1 MNTRL
6 FWSCIL
12 LSIST
17 LASASALSTEQRV
30 DSLRENACAI
40 VNDYSAVFSQADLN
54 NATFTVTKVI
64 TILNKQGEGNGN
76 FYEVYDKFKELK
88 DFSGI
93 VRNSSGTIVKKIG
106 KKDLT
111 TSSISEHLS
120 TDSYTIYYEC
130 KQPTFP
136 YIVEYTYQEKWKN
149 GILYYPPFFPVSSRM
164 VSVEK
169 ADYKLEL
176 PEGMNLRYN
185 SNFDCVV
192 SDNTIG
198 NKHIYSVSTEGLKA
212 IDREPLE
219 PAFLELMPRVLFMP
233 TDFCYD
239 SSCGNLSDWKSYGIW
254 ISSLLKGRDVLP
266 AEYINTIKELTKD
279 AKSDKE
285 KVNILYQYLQNNY
298 RYVSIQ
304 LGIGGF
310 QPIDAATVVRSKFG
324 DCKGLTNIMMAM
336 LKEIDIPSNYCVIG
350 TRTKDVLPDFPNFNQ
365 LDHVI
370 LLVPLQ
376 NDSVWLE
383 CTNSKIPF
391 GYIHDNIAGHNT
403 IIINEKGGELYRL
416 PTYSDQLNKKE
427 SKLDINISEDGSAK
441 GKICFVEH
449 LHHYGDNFYRMT
461 SKDREK
467 EMRYINENINMPKVQ
482 VSQIEVSENRS
493 ELPSCS
499 LSANFEASEF
509 TNKTGTRLFASA
521 CPLRKGNYNIFT
533 AASRKQDIVI
543 NNGYSESDT
552 ITFHIPESY
561 TVESA
566 PKDISVKTPYGIFET
581 QCSTEGNTIIY
592 TQNIDIYSGRYDKAQ
607 YKDIKAFYNE
617 INSAIKRRLVLKKI

>member
-1 MNTRL
+1 MKLTFIYCLL
-6 FWSCIL
+6 FY
-12 LSIST
+12 ISVT
-17 LASASALSTEQRV
+17 LPISAHSGIQRV
-30 DSLRENACAI
+30 DSLHKNANAI
-40 VNDYSAVFSQADLN
+40 VNNYSAVFSQTDLN
-54 NATFTVTKVI
+54 NATYSVTLTI

-93 VRNSSGTIVKKIG
+93 IRNSSGTIVKKIG

-136 YIVEYTYQEKWKN
+136 YTVEYTYQEKWKN
-149 GILYYPPFFPVSSRM
+149 GILYYPPFFPMSSRM
-164 VSVEK
+164 LSVEK

-176 PEGMNLRYN
+176 PQGMNLRYN
-185 SNFDCVV
+185 SNFDCMI
-192 SDNTIG
+192 SDNTVA
-198 NKHIYSVSTEGLKA
+198 NKHIYSASAQGLKA

-219 PAFLELMPRVLFMP
+219 PAFLEVMPRVLFMP

-266 AEYINTIKELTKD
+266 TEYINTIKELTKN

-285 KVNILYQYLQNNY
+285 KVDILYQYLQNNY

-310 QPIDAATVVRSKFG
+310 QPIDATTVVRSKFG
-324 DCKGLTNIMMAM
+324 DCKGLTNLMMAM
-336 LKEIDIPSNYCVIG
+336 LKAIDIPSKYCVIG
-350 TRTKDVLPDFPNFNQ
+350 TKSKDVLPDFPNFNQ

-376 NDSVWLE
+376 NDSIWLE
-383 CTNSKIPF
+383 CTSSKIPF

-403 IIINEKGGELYRL
+403 IIINEKEGELYRL
-416 PTYSDQLNKKE
+416 PVYSDQQNKKE
-427 SKLDINISEDGSAK
+427 SKLDINLTEEGAAK
-441 GKICFVEH
+441 GKLYFIEH
-449 LHHYGDNFYRMT
+449 LHHYYDNFYRIT

-467 EMRYINENINMPKVQ
+467 EMDYINENMNMPKIQ
-482 VSQIEVSENRS
+482 VSQIEVSDNKS

-499 LSANFEASEF
+499 LSANFEAADY

-521 CPLRKGNYNIFT
+521 CPLKKGNYNIFT
-533 AASRKQDIVI
+533 AATRKQDIVI
-543 NNGYSESDT
+543 NYGYSESDT

-561 TVESA
+561 TVESS
-566 PKDISVKTPYGIFET
+566 PKDISVKTPYGILET
-581 QCSTEGNTIIY
+581 QCKTEGNKVVY
-592 TQNIDIYSGRYDKAQ
+592 TQNIDIFSGRYDKAL

-617 INSAIKRRLVLKKI
+617 INSAIKRKLVLRKI